1 MCACVYCL
9 GECVVVC
16 VNVLVVHVFAQTFIH
31 VYYVVVDRDDT
42 LGYCYSL
49 SVAIL
54 RMSFLFAC
62 AIMK

>member
-1 MCACVYCL
+1 M
-9 GECVVVC
+9 VC
-16 VNVLVVHVFAQTFIH
+16 VNVLVLVVHFVAQTFIH